1 MTASRFSFSL
11 PLFSYTLFSQCV
23 LLFLSIGYLH
33 AQPTPDFRKV
43 RWSFS
48 RPQVKD
54 AEMPNTSS
62 RKGDKLV
69 YKRVALK
76 DRTVGLEYDFLD
88 DLLLSA
94 TYYYYTTT
102 GITEAEVRAAAADF
116 EASLQEK
123 YGKGKTGM
131 VGTIRERVWLTPRT
145 RISLLVGQMDKGWS
159 VEIVYLCRVCSGDP
173 GTGVVVPREVTPN
186 VTNKELADF

>member
-1 MTASRFSFSL
+1 M
-11 PLFSYTLFSQCV
+11 Q
-23 LLFLSIGYLH
+23 

-48 RPQVKD
+48 RSQVKE
-54 AEMPNTSS
+54 AEMPNTAS

-69 YKRVALK
+69 YKRISLK
-76 DRTVGLEYDFLD
+76 DRPVGLEYDFLD
-88 DLLLSA
+88 DQLLSA

-102 GITEAEVRAAAADF
+102 GITEAEVRATAADF
-116 EASLQEK
+116 EVSLEEK

-173 GTGVVVPREVTPN
+173 GTGVVVPGEVTPN

>member
-1 MTASRFSFSL
+1 MTASRFSFNL
-11 PLFSYTLFSQCV
+11 PSFCYTLSA
-23 LLFLSIGYLH
+23 LLFCLTGHLQ
-33 AQPTPDFRKV
+33 AQTTPDFRKV
-43 RWSFS
+43 TWNFT

-54 AEMPNTSS
+54 AEKPNTAT
-62 RKGDKLV
+62 RKEDRLV
-69 YKRVALK
+69 YKRVTLK
-76 DRTVGLEYDFLD
+76 ERPVGLEYDFLD

-102 GITEAEVRAAAADF
+102 GITETEVRAAAADF

-173 GTGVVVPREVTPN
+173 PTGIVVPGEVMPIT
-186 VTNKELADF
+186 TNKELADF

>member
-1 MTASRFSFSL
+1 MFCYHFIALST
-11 PLFSYTLFSQCV
+11 
-23 LLFLSIGYLH
+23 LLFLSTGCLQ

-43 RWSFS
+43 RWSFT

-54 AEMPNTSS
+54 AEKPSTAS

-69 YKRVALK
+69 YRRVTLK
-76 DRTVGLEYDFLD
+76 DRPVGLEYDFLD

-116 EASLQEK
+116 EASLEEK
-123 YGKGKTGM
+123 YGKGKTSM

-145 RISLLVGQMDKGWS
+145 RISLLLGQMDKGWS

-173 GTGVVVPREVTPN
+173 GTGVVVPGEVTPN
-186 VTNKELADF
+186 TTNKELVDF